1 MEGKMTL
8 WSYIVSWLTA
18 MFGALTLQDVALW
31 VGISTA
37 IGTFLVN
44 WYYNRRR
51 TLFVEGKL

>member
-1 MEGKMTL
+1 
-8 WSYIVSWLTA
+8 